1 MIKALDTAATGM
13 ASQEANVNTISNNL
27 ANVNTTGFKKGR
39 TEFSD
44 LLYQTVQESGAR
56 SSENSNYAVGH
67 QIGSGSKVE
76 SVRKIHSQGNPKVT
90 NNPYDLMINGDGL
103 FGVVDGQGRLFF
115 TRDGKFSV
123 SQGGDLVTTDGMK
136 VFPGL
141 TIPPNT
147 KSLNI
152 SEDGNV
158 DAYLANQPEPIQL
171 GQIPVF
177 QFINPAGLSS
187 QGKNLYKQTSSS
199 GLATQMVAGTDN
211 IGIIQQGMLE
221 TSNVNIMQE
230 MTDLIKAQRA
240 FEMNSKVMGVA
251 DQILQTVNNIR

>member
-1 MIKALDTAATGM
+1 MIKALDTAAAGM
-13 ASQEANVNTISNNL
+13 AAQEANVNTISNNL

-44 LLYQTVQESGAR
+44 LLYQTVQEAGAR
-56 SSENSNYAVGH
+56 SSDGTNYTIGH

-76 SVRKIHSQGNPKVT
+76 AVRKIHSQGNPKVT
-90 NNPYDLMINGDGL
+90 NAPYDLMINGEGL
-103 FGVVDGQGRLFF
+103 FGVVDGVGRMFF

-123 SQGGDLVTTDGMK
+123 DREGNMVTSEGMR
-136 VFPGL
+136 VFPG
-141 TIPPNT
+141 ISVPPNT

-152 SEDGNV
+152 SEDGQV
-158 DAYLANQPEPIQL
+158 DAYLANQTDPIQL

-177 QFINPAGLSS
+177 TFMNPSGLSAE
-187 QGKNLYKQTSSS
+187 GKNLYRQTSAS
-199 GLATQMVAGTDN
+199 GVATQMVPGTEHA
-211 IGIIQQGMLE
+211 GIIQQGMLE
-221 TSNVNIMQE
+221 TSNVSIMNE

-240 FEMNSKVMGVA
+240 FEMNTKVMETA